1 MADVISDYV
10 LDNGLTVIDTQ
21 ADKIYILSA
30 DPTTFSEATTGGAFA
45 LGNKNFGVGNVS
57 AGPADATPNGRK
69 ITTTAITDGSITNS
83 GTATKWAIVDTINSR
98 LLVHGSLAAGVAVV
112 SGQTFQLPAFIVQLP
127 DQ

>member
-10 LDNGLTVIDTQ
+10 LDNGLTVLDTQ
-21 ADKIYILSA
+21 ADKIYVLSA
-30 DPTTFSEATTGGAFA
+30 DPTTFSEATTGGTFA
-45 LGNKNFGVGNVS
+45 LGNKSLGVGGVT
-57 AGPADATPNGRK
+57 GVPADATPNGRK
-69 ITTTAITDGSITNS
+69 VTTAAVTDGSITNS
-83 GTATKWAIVDTINSR
+83 GTATKWAIVDSINSR

>member
-21 ADKIYILSA
+21 ADKIYVLSA
-30 DPTTFSEATTGGAFA
+30 DPTTYSEATTGGAFA
-45 LGNKNFGVGNVS
+45 LGSKVFAAGGVTG
-57 AGPADATPNGRK
+57 APADATPNGRK
-69 ITTTAITDGSITNS
+69 VTTNAVNDGSITNT
-83 GTATKWAIVDTINSR
+83 GTATKWAIVDSVNSR

-112 SGQTFQLPAFIVQLP
+112 TGQTFQLPAFVVQLP